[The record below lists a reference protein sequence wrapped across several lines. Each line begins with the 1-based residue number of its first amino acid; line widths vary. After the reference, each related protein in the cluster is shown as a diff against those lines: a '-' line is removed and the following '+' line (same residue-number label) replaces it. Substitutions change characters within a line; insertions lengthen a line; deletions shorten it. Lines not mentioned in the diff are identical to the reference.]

1 MDVEE
6 GQSLQ
11 SAKRQSKTFVKCN
24 FKETLKY
31 LILGCMVIVCV
42 SNMAFAFY
50 KIISDQVV
58 TPEQQLMFSQVQ
70 GSLSN
75 LNKDLGMLQTL
86 SYNFEQNNRIL
97 GLRRQRPRFQMN
109 INITRNNQM
118 NQKLLDIEPGSEIEI
133 KLDNGNQTQENL

>member
-50 KIISDQVV
+50 KIIIDQVV